1 MCRYDCEAY
10 LFATIKNLYKIKAES
25 HVSFLL
31 PSFSFRKEKRG
42 GWMEKRII
50 TVSELNEYLKMLF
63 EYDEV
68 LRNIYIKGEI
78 SNFTN
83 HYKTGHFY
91 FSLKD
96 AGGTVRAVMFR
107 SSASKLKFM
116 PENGMRVI
124 LGGRVSV
131 FPRDGQYQIYAE
143 TMEPD
148 GVGALYIAYEQLKAK
163 LEKEGLF
170 AEFRKKPLPNMPKRI
185 GIVTSP
191 TGAAIRDMIHILGRR
206 FPAAEIVLYPALVQG
221 EAAPAS
227 IIRGIQ
233 YFNAKRDVDVLIVG
247 RGGGSI
253 EDLWAF
259 NNENLVRT
267 VAASEIPVISAVG
280 HETDFTLCDFAAD
293 RRAPTPSAAAEIAVP
308 DMEELLYR
316 AKRMEQRLSLAVS
329 QTIKTN
335 REHLKRLSS
344 ARSMTSPMNVIDDK
358 RMTLAMEEQKLS
370 GRMETLLAKKRAGFI
385 RDTAKLDA
393 MNPLAVISRGY
404 SAVFD
409 ENGTLI
415 KSVSQTKEGN
425 ALSFML
431 TDGKIHAEVKK
442 IEENRN
448 GET

>member
-1 MCRYDCEAY
+1 MQRR
-10 LFATIKNLYKIKAES
+10 S
-25 HVSFLL
+25 
-31 PSFSFRKEKRG
+31 
-42 GWMEKRII
+42 I

-63 EYDEV
+63 EYDEI
-68 LRNIYIKGEI
+68 LRNVYVKGEI

-83 HYKTGHFY
+83 HYKTGHVY

-96 AGGTVRAVMFR
+96 AGGAVKAVMFR
-107 SSASKLKFM
+107 SSAAKLKFM

-148 GVGALYIAYEQLKAK
+148 GIGSLYIAYEQLKTK

-170 AEFRKKPLPNMPKRI
+170 AEFRKKPLPKMPKRI

-233 YFNAKRDVDVLIVG
+233 YFNSKKDVDVLIVG

-267 VAASEIPVISAVG
+267 IAASEIPVISAVG
-280 HETDFTLCDFAAD
+280 HETDFTLCDFVAD
-293 RRAPTPSAAAEIAVP
+293 MRAPTPSAAAEIAVP
-308 DMEELLYR
+308 DTTELLHR
-316 AKRMEQRLSLAVS
+316 VSRTEERLSLAVFRN
-329 QTIKTN
+329 IEAN
-335 REHLKRLSS
+335 RAHLKRLAS

-358 RMTLAMEEQKLS
+358 RMALAMEEQRLA
-370 GRMETLLAKKRAGFI
+370 GRMEALIAKKRAGFI

-393 MNPLAVISRGY
+393 LNPLAVIARGY
-404 SAVFD
+404 SAIFD
-409 ENGTLI
+409 ENGALI
-415 KSVSQTKEGN
+415 KSVSQTKEGD
-425 ALSFML
+425 ALSFMV
-431 TDGKIHAEVKK
+431 TDGKIRAEVK
-442 IEENRN
+442 ELEPNQN

>member
-1 MCRYDCEAY
+1 MQR
-10 LFATIKNLYKIKAES
+10 
-25 HVSFLL
+25 
-31 PSFSFRKEKRG
+31 
-42 GWMEKRII
+42 RII

-63 EYDEV
+63 EYDEI
-68 LRNIYIKGEI
+68 LRNVYVKGEI

-96 AGGTVRAVMFR
+96 AGGAVKAVMFR
-107 SSASKLKFM
+107 SSAAKLKFM

-148 GVGALYIAYEQLKAK
+148 GIGSLYIAYEQLKAK

-170 AEFRKKPLPNMPKRI
+170 AEFRKKPLPKMPKRI

-233 YFNAKRDVDVLIVG
+233 YFNSKKDVDVLIVG

-267 VAASEIPVISAVG
+267 IAASEIPVISAVG
-280 HETDFTLCDFAAD
+280 HETDFTLCDFVAD
-293 RRAPTPSAAAEIAVP
+293 MRAPTPSAAAEIAVP
-308 DMEELLYR
+308 DTAELLHR
-316 AKRMEQRLSLAVS
+316 VSRTEERLSLAVFRN
-329 QTIKTN
+329 IEAN
-335 REHLKRLSS
+335 RAHLKRLAS

-358 RMTLAMEEQKLS
+358 RMALAMEEQRLA
-370 GRMETLLAKKRAGFI
+370 GRMEALIAKKRAGFI

-393 MNPLAVISRGY
+393 LNPLAVIARGY
-404 SAVFD
+404 SAIFD
-409 ENGTLI
+409 ENGALI
-415 KSVSQTKEGN
+415 KSVSQTKEGD
-425 ALSFML
+425 ALSFMV
-431 TDGKIHAEVKK
+431 TDGKIRAEVK
-442 IEENRN
+442 ELEPNQN